1 MLINVQTYCFE
12 VQKMETKF
20 MTNIQCLIGCV
31 VFLHMINIQCFAA
44 DSAWNDSSSGKEAIV
59 KRHTWKE
66 LRDKYVVRQQ
76 EDRSC
81 GAAALTT
88 LMSQYYGEKTTEK
101 EILDILQVR
110 IDKATDVEKARKKKN
125 GFSLLDLKYA
135 AKQKGY
141 DAAGFKLTFEQLRQL
156 KAPVIV
162 YVEPF
167 GYHHF
172 SVLRGIAGNRVFLA
186 DPSRGNMSVTIS
198 QFADEYGGVV
208 FALGK
213 DGEENILKYP
223 LALSR
228 PDDYVRPNLG
238 RLVRGANSFG
248 NYATNLTIR
257 ARLR

>member
-1 MLINVQTYCFE
+1 MI
-12 VQKMETKF
+12 KIKR
-20 MTNIQCLIGCV
+20 LIGCV
-31 VFLHMINIQCFAA
+31 LFLHMVNIQCF
-44 DSAWNDSSSGKEAIV
+44 SANSSESDSSNAKETIV

-66 LRDKYVVRQQ
+66 LRDLHVVKQQ
-76 EDRSC
+76 EDMSC

-110 IDKATDVEKARKKKN
+110 IDKATDEEKARKKKN

-141 DAAGFKLTFEQLRQL
+141 DAAGFKLTLEQLKQL
-156 KAPVIV
+156 KAPVVV

-172 SVLRGIAGNRVFLA
+172 AVLRGIAGDRVFLA
-186 DPSRGNMSVTIS
+186 DPSRGNLRMTTA

-228 PDDYVRPNLG
+228 RDDYVRPNLD
-238 RLVRGANSFG
+238 RLVHGANSFG

>member
-1 MLINVQTYCFE
+1 MTKIGRLFGWILILQ
-12 VQKMETKF
+12 
-20 MTNIQCLIGCV
+20 MTLNGI
-31 VFLHMINIQCFAA
+31 AKS
-44 DSAWNDSSSGKEAIV
+44 DSFDAKATLV
-59 KRHTWKE
+59 KRHTWAE
-66 LRDKYVVRQQ
+66 LRDRHVVKQQ
-76 EDRSC
+76 EDKSC

-88 LMSQYYGEKTTEK
+88 LMSHYYGEKTTER
-101 EILDILQVR
+101 EILDILKVR
-110 IDKATDVEKARKKKN
+110 MDTMNHEQRARKKKN

-141 DAAGFKLTFEQLRQL
+141 DAAGFKLTLEQLKQL
-156 KAPVIV
+156 KAPVLV

-172 SVLRGIAGNRVFLA
+172 AVLRGIAGNRVFLA
-186 DPSRGNMSVTIS
+186 DPSRGNLRMTVA

-213 DGEENILKYP
+213 DGEENILNYP

-228 PDDYVRPNLG
+228 PDDYVRPNLD
-238 RLVRGANSFG
+238 RLVRDANSYG
-248 NYATNLTIR
+248 TYATNLTIR

>member
-1 MLINVQTYCFE
+1 MHTDVQTCCFE
-12 VQKMETKF
+12 VKDGELSMTK
-20 MTNIQCLIGCV
+20 IKHLIGCV
-31 VFLHMINIQCFAA
+31 VFLHMFNIQCFAA
-44 DSAWNDSSSGKEAIV
+44 NSSGSDSPNAKETIV

-66 LRDKYVVRQQ
+66 LRDLHVVKQQ
-76 EDRSC
+76 EDMSC

-88 LMSQYYGEKTTEK
+88 LMSHYYGEKTTER

-110 IDKATDVEKARKKKN
+110 IDNATDEEKARKKKN

-141 DAAGFKLTFEQLRQL
+141 DAAGFNLTIEQLRQL

-172 SVLRGIAGNRVFLA
+172 AVLRGFAGNRVFLA

-213 DGEENILKYP
+213 DGEENILNYP

-238 RLVRGANSFG
+238 RLVRDANSFG
-248 NYATNLTIR
+248 TYATNLTIR